1 MNKIKTKLLIPN
13 KLDIDVKGNK
23 ARVEIYPF
31 ERGYGITLA
40 HPIRRILLAST
51 IGYAPI
57 AIKIEGAS
65 HEFESIKGGLEDVAT
80 FIINLKNVRFRIKD
94 ASKNEVEVH
103 YNFNG
108 PKEIYGK
115 DLVNDLVDIANPD
128 EYVATLNEDAVLNF
142 SLIIR
147 KGMGFVPSENIREEE
162 SISEEYIP
170 LDAFFSPIKNAVYE
184 IENILVED
192 DTDFEKIIFD
202 IETDG
207 QVSPDE
213 ALKDAVNKLFSQFA
227 IFTEK
232 FDVTQNVEFD
242 EKLDDKYRVLTNSI
256 DSLNLRSRSFNCLEN
271 AKIKYIGE
279 LVLMGSNEIA
289 KIKNLGKKSLD
300 EITEKLEGIGFSL
313 NESLPENVKK
323 LLKTEIEKL
332 KDNQWDIDTD
342 IES

>member
-13 KLDIDVKGNK
+13 KLDIEVEGNRAK
-23 ARVEIYPF
+23 VEVYPF

-51 IGYAPI
+51 VGYAPV

-65 HEFESIKGGLEDVAT
+65 HEFDSIKGVLEDVAT
-80 FIINLKNVRFRIKD
+80 FIINLKNVRFRIID
-94 ASKNEVEVH
+94 SSSDEVEVS
-103 YNFNG
+103 YSFVG
-108 PKEIYGK
+108 PKELFGK
-115 DLVNDLVDIANPD
+115 DLSNDLVEVATPD
-128 EYVATLNEDAVLNF
+128 NYIATLNEDVTLNF
-142 SLIIR
+142 SLIIK
-147 KGMGFVPSENIREEE
+147 KGMGFVASENIRDT
-162 SISEEYIP
+162 ISPDYIA
-170 LDAFFSPIKNAVYE
+170 LDAFFSPIKSAVYE

-192 DTDFEKIIFD
+192 ETDFEKIVFT

-207 QVSPDE
+207 QIAPDE

-232 FDVTQNVEFD
+232 FDVTQNVEF
-242 EKLDDKYRVLTNSI
+242 EESLDDRYRVLTNSI
-256 DSLNLRSRSFNCLEN
+256 DTLNLRSRSFNCLEN

-332 KDNQWDIDTD
+332 KDNQ
-342 IES
+342 